1 MNKSNDIQW
10 QSIYVFHLVWIVKWC
25 CLCFTRKRYLA
36 KNRSQKPYVHS
47 RNGKQLEK
55 MWCQLERYYIKWKN
69 VEVSRKI
76 RWIPESEVSIKV
88 LQNRMHSFLY
98 QASASYSIFSL
109 ASHDK
114 YWTTRSEQSYGM
126 IKAQHNHRF
135 YQTARGCLKTSV
147 AISVSGPNLFP
158 WRQLLNTE
166 VHRETFQVWIS
177 SSWQVLTLNTMVFP
191 ELKKCINWV
200 WKAICLLVHR
210 RRHWMILDVK
220 GTGIETA

>member
-1 MNKSNDIQW
+1 MK
-10 QSIYVFHLVWIVKWC
+10 KC
-25 CLCFTRKRYLA
+25 RG
-36 KNRSQKPYVHS
+36 S
-47 RNGKQLEK
+47 RN
-55 MWCQLERYYIKWKN
+55 
-69 VEVSRKI
+69 I

-98 QASASYSIFSL
+98 QASASYSMFFL

-126 IKAQHNHRF
+126 IKAQHNHGF